1 MMRGSLLFPTPSD
14 VAVVARPELDLDR
27 WPSWM
32 RDALAS
38 QPETSTPAYLGVEMA
53 PALTGHADVRKLTRM
68 PSRS

>member
-1 MMRGSLLFPTPSD
+1 MTKRSLLVPTTNN

-38 QPETSTPAYLGVEMA
+38 QPETSAPAYLGVEMA

>member
-1 MMRGSLLFPTPSD
+1 MTKRSLLFPTTSN

-38 QPETSTPAYLGVEMA
+38 RPETKAPAYPSVEIA
-53 PALTGHADVRKLTRM
+53 PARTGHADVRKLTRM